1 MGFAWRVRA
10 VRDRGT
16 WRAVGRGRP
25 ERRSLL
31 NRERGGG
38 KRGNST
44 GKRGSGAGWLQP
56 PSCRHRPLCPS
67 VTAVPEPLLPVP
79 ALGHRGRS
87 LRPGSYRRRSHVP
100 EGHRTAQWW
109 SGRAGESSH
118 GRRLHQ
124 GICFCGNN
132 ASAATAASH
141 RHGLFT
147 TSLLSLDVL
156 YLG

>member
-1 MGFAWRVRA
+1 MGFAWRMRA
-10 VRDRGT
+10 VRGCGT
-16 WRAVGRGRP
+16 WRAVGGGRP

-38 KRGNST
+38 KRGSST
-44 GKRGSGAGWLQP
+44 GWLQP
-56 PSCRHRPLCPS
+56 PSCRHRPLCPG
-67 VTAVPEPLLPVP
+67 VTAVPEPLLPVT
-79 ALGHRGRS
+79 ALGDRGRS
-87 LRPGSYRRRSHVP
+87 LRPGSYRRRSHVL
-100 EGHRTAQWW
+100 EGHRMAQWW

-132 ASAATAASH
+132 PSAATAASH

-147 TSLLSLDVL
+147 TFLLSLDVL